1 MVNDSLV
8 LIEPHSFGASRT
20 EIVRTSTSP
29 IRGRVMNPPV
39 MERVSSMKKS
49 VRFEGDGVG
58 SLGRT

>member
-1 MVNDSLV
+1 MSAAQLR
-8 LIEPHSFGASRT
+8 PMSHSPFRASRT